1 MYNTDDQN
9 GNGGNGD
16 SNNTQQDWT
25 QQQNIP
31 QGPVVIN
38 ELEHKKDGKI
48 ATALVL
54 GILGCVFFCL
64 PYISIILCVTGL
76 ILGIIN
82 VVKTKQHTAISI
94 AGLIFSAIG
103 LILSVFF
110 GIIYILQLL
119 RTLAVGG

>member
-54 GILGCVFFCL
+54 GILGCVFCCL
-64 PYISIILCVTGL
+64 PYISIILCVIGL

-82 VVKTKQHTAISI
+82 IVKAEQHTAMDI
-94 AGLIFSAIG
+94 AVDRK
-103 LILSVFF
+103 SV
-110 GIIYILQLL
+110 
-119 RTLAVGG
+119 V

>member
-38 ELEHKKDGKI
+38 ELEHKG
-48 ATALVL
+48 
-54 GILGCVFFCL
+54 
-64 PYISIILCVTGL
+64 
-76 ILGIIN
+76 
-82 VVKTKQHTAISI
+82 
-94 AGLIFSAIG
+94 
-103 LILSVFF
+103 
-110 GIIYILQLL
+110 
-119 RTLAVGG
+119 R